1 VRFIKTNRYLNVTGS
16 LLVLLVALFSC
27 NAPVFADADADAGPV
42 EILKTMTD
50 RLQEIIIE
58 KPAVLDDYASMRTIV
73 NELVVPHVDF
83 QVMSRWVLG
92 KHWRTATPE
101 QRDTFV
107 VRFKEVLIKTYLS
120 SLGNSGGDS
129 DYQGQVIRYLPL
141 DNADNEN
148 KVIVR
153 SEVEQPNMQPI
164 DVRFRMYRKENDWR
178 IYDVIVEGISMVATN
193 RSSYSA
199 VIRKEGGKTGCQGNT
214 FHCRVCSLLKPVVLR
229 PWLMGRLFLALIKH
243 LDKDIALD
251 KAVAKGCGEFPVG
264 Q

>member
-1 VRFIKTNRYLNVTGS
+1 MRFIKTNRYLNVTGS
-16 LLVLLVALFSC
+16 VLVLLTALFSS
-27 NAPVFADADADAGPV
+27 NTPVFADADADADADRGPGPV
-42 EILKTMTD
+42 EVLKTMTD

-101 QRDTFV
+101 QRDTFS
-107 VRFKEVLIKTYLS
+107 VRFKEVLIRTYLS

-141 DNADNEN
+141 DNADNAS

-164 DVRFRMYRKENDWR
+164 DVRFRMYRKENDWK

-199 VIRKEGGKTGCQGNT
+199 VIRKEGLDGLLAKLYARETRSTAGC
-214 FHCRVCSLLKPVVLR
+214 
-229 PWLMGRLFLALIKH
+229 
-243 LDKDIALD
+243 
-251 KAVAKGCGEFPVG
+251 VAC
-264 Q
+264 